1 MTEHPILFSGPMVQA
16 ILDGHKMMTRRVVKF
31 PYAPKMVGSAYN
43 LGHQS
48 AFPASKGGWIFYTC
62 PAEFVTI
69 RMQEGEGLLCPY
81 GQPGDR
87 LWVREAWRVGA
98 WAEDDGKIAVD
109 YKAGPICRTKW
120 LTVPDPDKFN
130 DLWEGSTQEAEV
142 AYGIKERYKWKPG
155 ESPCRWRPSL
165 FMPRWASRITL
176 EITAVRVER
185 VQDISEED
193 VEAEGLALQSW
204 AGEDLEGWPKTAGFA
219 QLWDSLNAKRGYG
232 WEANPW
238 VWVIAFK
245 RVK

>member
-1 MTEHPILFSGPMVQA
+1 VKERPILFSAPMIQA
-16 ILDGHKMMTRRVVKF
+16 ILDGRKNMTRRVVKKIYPEKEPSRHF
-31 PYAPKMVGSAYN
+31 SPGP
-43 LGHQS
+43 
-48 AFPASKGGWIFYTC
+48 C
-62 PAEFVTI
+62 PH
-69 RMQEGEGLLCPY
+69 

-87 LWVREAWRVGA
+87 LWVREAWRVGS
-98 WAEDDGKIAVD
+98 WREDDGQIAVD